1 MPEGFI
7 VKMKEE
13 SIFLTTDRALD
24 AGRLHFPQYEPQI
37 MLACEILRPI
47 SGGDT
52 VVRRGRQKNGAWI
65 NVTGRRNMLWMD
77 GPELVGYVCESLM
90 LSAPSVG
97 NIPQVESL
105 PS

>member
-1 MPEGFI
+1 
-7 VKMKEE
+7 MKEE
-13 SIFLTTDRALD
+13 SVFLTTDRALE
-24 AGRLHFPQYEPQI
+24 AVRLDFRQYDPQI
-37 MLACEILRPI
+37 MLVCEILRLI

-52 VVRRGRQKNGAWI
+52 VVRRDRQKNGAWI
-65 NVTGRRNMLWMD
+65 NVTGQRNMLWMD

-97 NIPQVESL
+97 NIPQVESM